1 MAKSRIL
8 YWPGVGLVAP
18 VTHAKLVYLEDGRTL
33 HEYINGDSPDE
44 GITFESLPGDGRVQ
58 RPATTDYCVIMMYG
72 QSLSIGQE
80 TPAGFKEDA
89 VENALMLDGGVHTV
103 EAETLVPLM
112 TGTGVNTYG
121 DIMAGYQDP
130 VVSAVKSFVN
140 MYHQARPWDKTK
152 FIAISLGVGGR
163 AQSNFHSASRM
174 PWASNHYLDTRVSP
188 CFDAL
193 KAIADAEGKTIS
205 LSAVIWCQGETDYG
219 GAWIND
225 TYEQWAARQV
235 DAMQGS
241 YDAYY
246 QGLRYL
252 KDDIYALAQ
261 TKFGATQVA
270 PPAFLCYSIGGQW
283 IGNAKLSINMATVKM
298 ADSDDDTML
307 VGPNY
312 CVPDY
317 QAGHLS
323 MNGYRWYG
331 EFIGRALFNQFLG
344 DYKEQPL
351 RPVDFSIDG
360 NKLTVTFNK
369 GRLCFDTYTTNP
381 VPNYGFVVR
390 QGTAAQIDGAKE
402 NNTTYNVEITSVEIG
417 ADERT
422 VVITCAVPLDGEA
435 VDVIYAGNCGDF
447 VGNEKGSGNL
457 RDKTR
462 WVSLTRYMNDAG
474 DHGNLAATH
483 SWVSRLATAEEQ
495 QTVATWVEGQTYGY
509 LDEVLYTWHNNVYFC
524 VSQMDENTTLP
535 INADGGN
542 SYTAWYPVPADA
554 TAVAFDEDVLETT
567 GYAYHQKVLI
577 NVIQSATPI
586 CLQSRVGGSSGGNK
600 VYPYKTVS
608 YRPVDKDGNSIVGQR
623 YPMHDWCINF
633 YHRVR

>member
-1 MAKSRIL
+1 MAKSRYL
-8 YWPGVGLVAP
+8 KENGALVAP
-18 VTHAKLVYLEDGRTL
+18 VTHEKLVYLQDGRTL
-33 HEYINGDSPDE
+33 YDFRQGAELTLNE
-44 GITFESLPGDGRVQ
+44 TLAGDGRVQ

-80 TPAGFKEDA
+80 TPAAFKEDP
-89 VENALMLDGGVHTV
+89 VENCYMPAGGVQV
-103 EAETLVPLM
+103 VDAASLVPLM
-112 TGTGVNTYG
+112 GGNGTNTYG
-121 DIMAGYQDP
+121 DIMAGKQDP

-163 AQSNFHSASRM
+163 AQSCFHSATRM
-174 PWASNHYLDTRVSP
+174 PWADYHYLDTRVAP
-188 CFDAL
+188 CFEAL
-193 KAIADAEGKTIS
+193 KNIADAEGKTIS

-225 TYEQWAARQV
+225 TYEQWAARQTT
-235 DAMQGS
+235 AMQGS

-317 QAGHLS
+317 QGGHLS

-344 DYKEQPL
+344 DWKEEPL
-351 RPVDFSIDG
+351 RPVAFAIDG
-360 NKLTVTFNK
+360 NKLTITFNK
-369 GRLCFDTYTTNP
+369 GRLCFDTHTTGA
-381 VPNYGFVVR
+381 VPDYGFVVR
-390 QGTAAQIDGAKE
+390 QGTAAQLNAAI
-402 NNTTYNVEITSVEIG
+402 NNSDTSYNVAITSVEIG
-417 ADERT
+417 EDEHQ
-422 VVITCAVPLDGEA
+422 VVITCAVDLNAEA
-435 VDVIYAGNCGDF
+435 VDVIYAGNCGNF
-447 VGNEKGSGNL
+447 TANQKGSGNL

-462 WVSLTRYMNDAG
+462 WVALTRYMDDAL
-474 DHGNLAATH
+474 DHGNLTTGQ
-483 SWVSRLATAEEQ
+483 SWTSALATQEEINTLQ
-495 QTVATWVEGQTYGY
+495 AWNENTTYSFG
-509 LDEVLYTWHNNVYFC
+509 DRCLYTWNNSIFAC
-524 VSQMDENTTLP
+524 TSQMDGNTELP
-535 INADGGN
+535 INDQGGN
-542 SYTAWYPVPADA
+542 SYTAWANVPDDPL
-554 TAVAFDEDVLETT
+554 AVDFDEAVLEST
-567 GYAYHQKVLI
+567 GYAKGAKVHI
-577 NVIQSATPI
+577 DVIESATPK
-586 CLQSRVGGSSGGNK
+586 CLQSRLGGAAGGNK
-600 VYPYKTVS
+600 IYPFNTIS
-608 YRPVDKDGNSIVGQR
+608 YRPEDAEGSSIVGER
-623 YPMHDWCINF
+623 YPMQNWCINF
-633 YHRVR
+633 YKRVK